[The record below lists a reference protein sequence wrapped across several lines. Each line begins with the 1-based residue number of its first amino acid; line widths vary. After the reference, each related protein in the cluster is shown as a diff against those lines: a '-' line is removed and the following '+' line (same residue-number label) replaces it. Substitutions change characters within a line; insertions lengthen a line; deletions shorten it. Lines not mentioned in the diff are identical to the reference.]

1 MQWNVALDIGASG
14 VRMAVRG
21 RGLAF
26 QESAA
31 VATRGN
37 DKKPFLFGNSALPLY
52 GRASGRIKVGFPVD
66 AGQVADEAI
75 LRAWTLRLI
84 KEVSSLGL
92 AHRPR
97 VLIARSPE
105 ALSYTLKALVACCME
120 AGAAGCSLIRSD
132 LMAAVGA
139 GCDPMRPQGT
149 LVGELGAGSMSVT
162 LFSLGRVVESRKLP
176 WGMRKADDA
185 ITTLLRNEYALE
197 IGPQTA
203 EELKLSLLSAL
214 GGTKLTVDVRGL
226 DLNLSL
232 PRTRSVEAEKLHAAV
247 KPVIDDFCSLV
258 QAVVRRVPTELAA
271 DLTDSPIALTGG
283 GAALFGLDKMIAETT
298 GLSVLLPGDP
308 AGCVARGLAAAVET
322 PAKYEAAA
330 EAGATLL
337 KS

>member
-37 DKKPFLFGNSALPLY
+37 DTKPFLFGNSALPLY
-52 GRASGRIKVGFPVD
+52 GRASGRIKVGFPVN

-84 KEVSSLGL
+84 KEVSSLGM

-162 LFSLGRVVESRKLP
+162 LFSLGRAVESRTLP

-283 GAALFGLDKMIAETT
+283 GAALFGLDKLIAETT

-308 AGCVARGLAAAVET
+308 AGCVARGLAAAVEA
-322 PAKYEAAA
+322 PAKYEVAA
-330 EAGATLL
+330 EAGATLM

>member
-26 QESAA
+26 HESAA
-31 VATRGN
+31 VAMRG
-37 DKKPFLFGNSALPLY
+37 DELKPLLIGNQVLPLV
-52 GRASGRIKVGFPVD
+52 GRASGQIRVEFPVD
-66 AGQVADEAI
+66 AGQVADEAA
-75 LRAWTLRLI
+75 LRAWFGYLLR
-84 KEVSSLGL
+84 EVHSLGL

-105 ALSYTLKALVACCME
+105 AGSYTRKALVALCME

-139 GCDPMRPQGT
+139 GCDPMRPQAT
-149 LVGELGAGSMSVT
+149 LVGELGAGAMSVT
-162 LFSLGRVVESRKLP
+162 LFSLGRAVETRTLP
-176 WGMRKADDA
+176 WGMRKADEA
-185 ITTLLRNEYALE
+185 IQTLLRNEYALE

-232 PRTRSVEAEKLHAAV
+232 PRTRAVEAGKLHAAV
-247 KPVIDDFCSLV
+247 KPVVEDFCSLV
-258 QAVVRRVPTELAA
+258 HAVVRRAPTELAA
-271 DLTDSPIALTGG
+271 DLADSPIALTGG
-283 GAALFGLDKMIAETT
+283 GASLFGLDKLIAERA

-308 AGCVARGLAAAVET
+308 AGCVARGLSAALESPANFQAVAET
-322 PAKYEAAA
+322 
-330 EAGATLL
+330 GATRL
-337 KS
+337 KA

>member
-14 VRMAVRG
+14 VRMAARG
-21 RGLAF
+21 RGATY
-26 QESAA
+26 QQSAA
-31 VATRGN
+31 VAVRGSEA
-37 DKKPFLFGNSALPLY
+37 KPFLIGNEALPIY
-52 GRASGRIKVGFPVD
+52 GRASGRVKVGFPMD
-66 AGQVADEAI
+66 AGQVDDEAL
-75 LRAWTLRLI
+75 LRAWFTHLLR
-84 KEVSSLGL
+84 EVVSQGIT
-92 AHRPR
+92 HRPR

-105 ALSYTLKALVACCME
+105 AGGYTQKALVACCME

-139 GCDPMRPQGT
+139 GSDPMRPAGT

-162 LFSLGRVVESRKLP
+162 LFSLGRAVESRSLP
-176 WGMRKADDA
+176 WGMRKADEA

-197 IGPQTA
+197 TGPQTA

-232 PRTRSVEAEKLHAAV
+232 PRTRSVEAEKLHQAV
-247 KPVIDDFCSLV
+247 KPVVDDFCSLV
-258 QAVVRRVPTELAA
+258 QAVVRRAPTELAA

-283 GAALFGLDKMIAETT
+283 GASLFGLDKLIAENT

-322 PAKYEAAA
+322 PARFETAA
-330 EAGATLL
+330 EAGATLM